1 MFALHDGGGYQEVR
15 PPNERAILDTLES
28 DVNYAKKDS
37 QKDSQ
42 LSFKLEDV
50 KNLPEIIPHKCLETR
65 ELHRGEQMCIVHH
78 FKISNAIYPKKELRP
93 RSV

>member
-1 MFALHDGGGYQEVR
+1 MFALHDGGGSQEVR

-28 DVNYAKKDS
+28 DVNYAK
-37 QKDSQ
+37 KDSQ

-65 ELHRGEQMCIVHH
+65 ELHRGE
-78 FKISNAIYPKKELRP
+78 
-93 RSV
+93 